1 MRRVLSLAIAGAFV
15 LLCSSQAQAQTVVYT
30 ATLSG
35 SNEAP
40 PVPAT
45 GAGGFATVTVN
56 MTTQTIDWVVDV
68 YNLPSGVTAAHIH
81 VGGPGVAGPVV
92 INFTVPTSASNDFRI
107 SGSAR
112 AADVV
117 ARQPQGVNTFED
129 LVQAMATGHAYV
141 NVHSQV
147 NGGGEIRGQLAV
159 RQP

>member
-1 MRRVLSLAIAGAFV
+1 MRLVSLAIAGAFV
-15 LLCSSQAQAQTVVYT
+15 LVLSAQADAQTIVYT

-56 MTTQTIDWVVDV
+56 VAAQTINWVVDV
-68 YNLPSGVTAAHIH
+68 YNFPSGVTAAHIH
-81 VGGPGVAGPVV
+81 VGGAGVAGPVV
-92 INFTVPTSASNDFRI
+92 VNFAVPTSASNDFRI

-112 AADVV
+112 ASDVV

-129 LVQAMATGHAYV
+129 LVQALATGHAYV

-147 NGGGEIRGQLAV
+147 NGGGEIRGQLV
-159 RQP
+159 ERR